1 LENVTL
7 RVSDVWAGYEGSLAL
22 FGISL
27 EVRAG
32 QVVALVGANGAG
44 KTTTLR
50 AISGL
55 VRPESGQVVF
65 EGRRIDGLRPHQITA
80 LGIAH
85 VPEGRRVFGRLS
97 VLDNLQLGAYV
108 RRDPAERRR
117 NLERVFSLFPVLYE
131 RRNQVAGTLSGGEQ
145 QMLAIGRGLMLSPK
159 LLMLDEPSLGLA
171 PRMVDRIFDA
181 VAEIKRQGTTV
192 LLVEQNLVEA
202 LELADY
208 GYVIQTGRVV
218 LEGPGPKLLQSE
230 LIRSAYLGL

>member
-50 AISGL
+50 VISGL
-55 VRPESGQVVF
+55 VRPEAGQVVF

-145 QMLAIGRGLMLSPK
+145 QMLAIGRGLMLNPK
-159 LLMLDEPSLGLA
+159 LLILDEPSLGLA

-192 LLVEQNLVEA
+192 LLVEQNLAEA

-218 LEGPGPKLLQSE
+218 LEGPGAQLLESE

>member
-1 LENVTL
+1 MENVTL

-50 AISGL
+50 VISGL
-55 VRPESGQVVF
+55 VRPEAGQVVF
-65 EGRRIDGLRPHQITA
+65 EGRRIDGLKPHQVTA

-97 VLDNLQLGAYV
+97 VLDNLQLGAYI

-145 QMLAIGRGLMLSPK
+145 QMLAIGRGLMLNPK
-159 LLMLDEPSLGLA
+159 LLILDEPSLGLA

-181 VAEIKRQGTTV
+181 IAEIKRQGTTV

-218 LEGPGPKLLQSE
+218 LEGPGAQLLESE

>member
-50 AISGL
+50 VISGL
-55 VRPESGQVVF
+55 VRLEAGQVVF
-65 EGRRIDGLRPHQITA
+65 EGRRIDGLKPHQVTA

-97 VLDNLQLGAYV
+97 VLDNLQLGAYI

-145 QMLAIGRGLMLSPK
+145 QMLAIGRGLMLNPK
-159 LLMLDEPSLGLA
+159 LLILDEPSLGLA

-181 VAEIKRQGTTV
+181 IAEIKRQGTTV

-218 LEGPGPKLLQSE
+218 LEGPGAQLLESE

>member
-1 LENVTL
+1 MENVTL

-27 EVRAG
+27 EVRTG

-55 VRPESGQVVF
+55 VRPEAGQVVF
-65 EGRRIDGLRPHQITA
+65 EGRRIDGLKPHQITT

-117 NLERVFSLFPVLYE
+117 NLERVFGLFPVLYE
-131 RRNQVAGTLSGGEQ
+131 RKNQPAGTLSGGEQ

-159 LLMLDEPSLGLA
+159 LLMLDEPSLGLS
-171 PRMVDRIFDA
+171 PKLVDRIFDA
-181 VAEIKRQGTTV
+181 VAEIKSQGTTV

-208 GYVIQTGRVV
+208 GYVLQTGRVV
-218 LEGPGPKLLQSE
+218 LEGPGPKLLQNE

>member
-50 AISGL
+50 VISGL
-55 VRPESGQVVF
+55 VRPEAGQVVF
-65 EGRRIDGLRPHQITA
+65 EGRRIDGLKPHQVTA

-97 VLDNLQLGAYV
+97 VLDNLQLGAYI

-145 QMLAIGRGLMLSPK
+145 QMLAIGRGLMLNPK
-159 LLMLDEPSLGLA
+159 LLILDEPSLGLA

-181 VAEIKRQGTTV
+181 IAEIKRQGTTV

-218 LEGPGPKLLQSE
+218 LEGPGAQLLESE

>member
-65 EGRRIDGLRPHQITA
+65 EGRRIDGLKPHQITT

-117 NLERVFSLFPVLYE
+117 NLERVFGLFPVLYE
-131 RRNQVAGTLSGGEQ
+131 RKNQPAGTLSGGEQ

-159 LLMLDEPSLGLA
+159 LLMLDEPSLGLS
-171 PRMVDRIFDA
+171 PKLVDRIFDA
-181 VAEIKRQGTTV
+181 VAEIKSQGTTV
-192 LLVEQNLVEA
+192 LLVEQNLAET

-208 GYVIQTGRVV
+208 GYVLQTGRVV

>member
-1 LENVTL
+1 MENVTL

-50 AISGL
+50 VISGL
-55 VRPESGQVVF
+55 VRPEAGQVVF

-145 QMLAIGRGLMLSPK
+145 QMLAIGRGLMLNPK
-159 LLMLDEPSLGLA
+159 LLILDEPSLGLA

-192 LLVEQNLVEA
+192 LLVEQNLAEA

-218 LEGPGPKLLQSE
+218 LEGPGAQLLESE

>member
-1 LENVTL
+1 MANATL
-7 RVSDVWAGYEGSLAL
+7 RVLDVWAGYEGSPAL
-22 FGISL
+22 FGLSL

-50 AISGL
+50 VVSGL
-55 VRPESGQVVF
+55 VRPEAGQVFF
-65 EGRRIDGLRPHQITA
+65 EGRRIDGLRPHEITA

-97 VLDNLQLGAYV
+97 VLDNLYLGAYL
-108 RRDPAERRR
+108 RRDPAERRQ

-131 RRNQVAGTLSGGEQ
+131 RKSQPAGTLSGGEQ
-145 QMLAIGRGLMLSPK
+145 QMLAIGRGLMSSPK
-159 LLMLDEPSLGLA
+159 LLLLDEPSLGLS

-181 VAEIKRQGTTV
+181 IAEIKRQGTTV
-192 LLVEQNLVEA
+192 LLVEQNLAEA

-218 LEGPGPKLLQSE
+218 LEGPGPSLLESE

>member
-27 EVRAG
+27 EVRTG

-55 VRPESGQVVF
+55 VRPEAGQVVF
-65 EGRRIDGLRPHQITA
+65 EGRRIDGLKPHQITT

-117 NLERVFSLFPVLYE
+117 NLERVFGLFPVLYE
-131 RRNQVAGTLSGGEQ
+131 RKNQPAGTLSGGEQ

-159 LLMLDEPSLGLA
+159 LLMLDEPSLGLS
-171 PRMVDRIFDA
+171 PKLVDRIFDA
-181 VAEIKRQGTTV
+181 VAEIKSQGTTV

-208 GYVIQTGRVV
+208 GYVLQTGRVV
-218 LEGPGPKLLQSE
+218 LEGPGPKLLQNE

>member
-1 LENVTL
+1 MENVTL

-65 EGRRIDGLRPHQITA
+65 EGRRIDGLKPHQITT

-117 NLERVFSLFPVLYE
+117 NLERVFGLFPVLYE
-131 RRNQVAGTLSGGEQ
+131 RKNQPAGTLSGGEQ

-159 LLMLDEPSLGLA
+159 LLMLDEPSLGLS
-171 PRMVDRIFDA
+171 PKLVDRIFDA
-181 VAEIKRQGTTV
+181 VAEIKSQGTTV
-192 LLVEQNLVEA
+192 LLVEQNLAET

-208 GYVIQTGRVV
+208 GYVLQTGRVV